1 MMITVFRMHEI
12 SCEELRR
19 FFRIHSQVTVQ
30 PKNNTAQELLSA
42 SARRIDCGSLELLS
56 WKPVYCLKR
65 SDELVE
71 KISPVIF
78 DTNRS
83 FKR

>member
-1 MMITVFRMHEI
+1 MFSFYVRKKFLLAADCR
-12 SCEELRR
+12 S
-19 FFRIHSQVTVQ
+19 F
-30 PKNNTAQELLSA
+30 ELLF
-42 SARRIDCGSLELLS
+42 

-65 SDELVE
+65 SEDLDE
-71 KISPVIF
+71 KIIFPVIF